1 MLLLIQIDSTLALSG
16 IRDDI
21 AGALI
26 DQDFCYSHLI
36 ALYPLQLYSQM
47 LVPKKSTLLIN
58 ARIVSINKV
67 LSIRAKRML
76 MSGGL
81 FCEALKEKKTNA

>member
-21 AGALI
+21 TGALI

-36 ALYPLQLYSQM
+36 ALYPPAASFPDASAQKIS
-47 LVPKKSTLLIN
+47 STD
-58 ARIVSINKV
+58 
-67 LSIRAKRML
+67 KR
-76 MSGGL
+76 
-81 FCEALKEKKTNA
+81 KNRQH

>member
-36 ALYPLQLYSQM
+36 ALLFPDASAQ
-47 LVPKKSTLLIN
+47 KIN
-58 ARIVSINKV
+58 SAD
-67 LSIRAKRML
+67 KR
-76 MSGGL
+76 
-81 FCEALKEKKTNA
+81 KNRQHQ

>member
-16 IRDDI
+16 VRDDI

-36 ALYPLQLYSQM
+36 ALYPPAALFPDASAQ
-47 LVPKKSTLLIN
+47 KIN
-58 ARIVSINKV
+58 SAD
-67 LSIRAKRML
+67 KR
-76 MSGGL
+76 
-81 FCEALKEKKTNA
+81 KNRQH